1 MKNTIAAKLV
11 AICDDTYTK
20 YVFQNTAEPEN
31 SKYRYLMLT
40 RCPNWQYYKPLKV
53 GDEGY
58 VEYEIAIAGEEYYNY
73 HTNKSE
79 VYSQTALYFINFI
92 PKQSEDNVKEF
103 NF

>member
-40 RCPNWQYYKPLKV
+40 RCPN
-53 GDEGY
+53 
-58 VEYEIAIAGEEYYNY
+58 
-73 HTNKSE
+73 
-79 VYSQTALYFINFI
+79 
-92 PKQSEDNVKEF
+92 
-103 NF
+103 